1 MYSVGTLY
9 HIRCGLSH
17 LFAKFP
23 RRTAFA
29 VPPPMRGA
37 LPCPAR
43 KKRPPKRSLL
53 YQVWVV
59 LLGSVV
65 RLVGRGD
72 LSDHSRVLLGDNSLD
87 DEQGDD
93 HQRDGDDHA
102 DHHVLHQ
109 TGDDEADEGNG
120 SHGDAVGDLGGH
132 MVQVVAVRTS
142 GSHDGG
148 IGDGGQVVAA
158 HAAGAGSGQT
168 DGQQVNL
175 GRPVKHSADQGDHDA
190 DGAPGRTGS
199 EADEAG
205 HDEDHGGQELSQVA
219 GVGHDALHERAD
231 LQTVVTAQAAQ
242 RPGEAQDQD
251 GGDHLDK
258 AVGYGLEG
266 LLEAD
271 QTAQP
276 VIDEREHNGHDRAQA
291 QARTS
296 GRIGE
301 GHDEVAIVVAL
312 GIPHTAGPDQ
322 ADDAQGDQHD
332 NGQQQIQHG
341 GVLRTLLVIVS
352 AGEGTMLG
360 GEQVVLHLGVVLMG
374 QHRAV
379 VDVEHGDDDDHHQS
393 QNAVIVPG
401 DLAQEHGDTGAGE
414 AFGHVGRNGGGP
426 GGHGSQHTHG
436 GGSGV
441 DDVRQLG
448 PGDLVGLGDGTHNSA
463 HGQAVEIVVD
473 EDQHAQQHGQQLRA
487 HAGLHGLLGPAA
499 EGGRAAGLVHQ
510 VHHDAQD
517 HQEDQD
523 GDVDGV
529 DHTNTLAGTD
539 KVHYRLPGSEV
550 SQQQRRDQAAQEQ
563 RGIHFLADQGQGD
576 GDHGGEQSP
585 AGGHKA
591 GTVVG
596 DLGDDQR
603 HDDDRQG
610 YAIRDL
616 CTFLFHVC
624 DLPPHKLV
632 PPS

>member
-1 MYSVGTLY
+1 
-9 HIRCGLSH
+9 
-17 LFAKFP
+17 
-23 RRTAFA
+23 
-29 VPPPMRGA
+29 
-37 LPCPAR
+37 
-43 KKRPPKRSLL
+43 
-53 YQVWVV
+53 
-59 LLGSVV
+59 
-65 RLVGRGD
+65 
-72 LSDHSRVLLGDNSLD
+72 
-87 DEQGDD
+87 
-93 HQRDGDDHA
+93 
-102 DHHVLHQ
+102 
-109 TGDDEADEGNG
+109 
-120 SHGDAVGDLGGH
+120 
-132 MVQVVAVRTS
+132 
-142 GSHDGG
+142 
-148 IGDGGQVVAA
+148 
-158 HAAGAGSGQT
+158 
-168 DGQQVNL
+168 
-175 GRPVKHSADQGDHDA
+175 
-190 DGAPGRTGS
+190 
-199 EADEAG
+199 
-205 HDEDHGGQELSQVA
+205 
-219 GVGHDALHERAD
+219 
-231 LQTVVTAQAAQ
+231 
-242 RPGEAQDQD
+242 
-251 GGDHLDK
+251 
-258 AVGYGLEG
+258 
-266 LLEAD
+266 
-271 QTAQP
+271 
-276 VIDEREHNGHDRAQA
+276 
-291 QARTS
+291 
-296 GRIGE
+296 
-301 GHDEVAIVVAL
+301 
-312 GIPHTAGPDQ
+312 
-322 ADDAQGDQHD
+322 
-332 NGQQQIQHG
+332 
-341 GVLRTLLVIVS
+341 
-352 AGEGTMLG
+352 MLG
-360 GEQVVLHLGVVLMG
+360 GEQVVLHLGVVLVG
-374 QHRAV
+374 QHRTV
-379 VDVEHGDDDDHHQS
+379 VDVEHGDNDDHDEGQD
-393 QNAVIVPG
+393 AVIVVG

-632 PPS
+632 VNTISRRNSVSAPPTSCIIPSRQDIVKFLTSYSIILTNCELRFRRFYKRNRAANTASCAFYGRRHKSFRVRGRKKRRRCGGTGVPSVK